1 FVVHNCG
8 EQPLLPY
15 ESCNLGSINLSRMV
29 RNGEVDW
36 ERLGEVVRK
45 GVHFLDNVIDVN
57 KYPIPE
63 TEKITRANRKIGL
76 GVMGFAEMLFKMR
89 IPYNSGEGV
98 KMGEKVMRFISEE
111 ARKTSIEIALERGSF
126 RNFEGS
132 VWDKMGYKAM
142 RNASLTTIAP
152 TGSISVI
159 ANTSS
164 GIEPLFAI
172 AFFRNV
178 MNGMRLVEV
187 NSVFEEVAR
196 KEGFYSREL
205 MGEIARR
212 GSIGGIKEIPEE
224 VRDVFVTALDISP
237 EWHVRMQKAF
247 QKYVDNAV
255 AKTVNLPQDASL
267 EDVKK
272 VFLLARDGCK
282 GITVYR
288 YGSRKEQVFYLGTGE
303 VSADAEYTGGCPV
316 RICPH

>member
-1 FVVHNCG
+1 MQIRQKKLEKILNNHKRKLNWNYFIAIVEELVPDGREEVYDVRIPGINAFDANGFVVHNCG

-57 KYPIPE
+57 KYPISE

-164 GIEPLFAI
+164 ERCI
-172 AFFRNV
+172 RN
-178 MNGMRLVEV
+178 R
-187 NSVFEEVAR
+187 A
-196 KEGFYSREL
+196 
-205 MGEIARR
+205 
-212 GSIGGIKEIPEE
+212 
-224 VRDVFVTALDISP
+224 
-237 EWHVRMQKAF
+237 
-247 QKYVDNAV
+247 
-255 AKTVNLPQDASL
+255 
-267 EDVKK
+267 
-272 VFLLARDGCK
+272 
-282 GITVYR
+282 
-288 YGSRKEQVFYLGTGE
+288 
-303 VSADAEYTGGCPV
+303 
-316 RICPH
+316 